1 MTDRAALRIL
11 DLKSRGYDKAGLYD
25 PEGVGG
31 THVMYVLHHADKP
44 SLYSSL
50 PDDPRI
56 SPVVEGWK
64 GPAKTIG
71 LAAVGL
77 AAAGAVLNAVFGRAN
92 VVTEHDEEEA
102 EELVERVEH
111 APSDGREQP
120 DA

>member
-1 MTDRAALRIL
+1 MIAHAGERIE

-44 SLYSSL
+44 SLYSNL
-50 PDDPRI
+50 PDEPRI

-64 GPAKTIG
+64 GPAKAVG
-71 LAAVGL
+71 LAVVGL

-92 VVTEHDEEEA
+92 TVTGHDEAEA
-102 EELVERVEH
+102 EELVEH
-111 APSDGREQP
+111 ARPEDGERP